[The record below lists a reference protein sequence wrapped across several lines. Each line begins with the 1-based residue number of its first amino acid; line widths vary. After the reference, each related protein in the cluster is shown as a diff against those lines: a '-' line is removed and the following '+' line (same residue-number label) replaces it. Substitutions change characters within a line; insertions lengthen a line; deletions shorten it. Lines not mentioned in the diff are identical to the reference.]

1 MPTGYS
7 LPYDTPINKQVKKN
21 SKTISNVSAV
31 TAFHSLIVPLTVF
44 KVCYVCL

>member
-21 SKTISNVSAV
+21 SKTISDVSTV
-31 TAFHSLIVPLTVF
+31 PAFHFLIVPLTVF
-44 KVCYVCL
+44 KVFYKCL